1 MREKVSLIN
10 NNKIPLN
17 VSVVRFDT
25 IFRHIHAHPQILLVL
40 EGDCDIYIGDEM
52 FHALQEDIIIVNANI
67 FHHLVSKRNCT
78 VVSAILDL
86 AGFGL
91 TEEEILSLSFDLNT
105 IKEKDNPRYDQM
117 RYLIYSLIKY
127 NTMENFNSVY
137 TNRAI
142 SFSFFAQLIND
153 FGVMKPINEN
163 TNTILK
169 IEGYMNDNYKDKLT
183 LNDIANH
190 FNYTVPYLSRLFKAQ
205 TGKNF
210 GTLYDAL
217 RINYSFNDLLQTNKN
232 IEEIAANNGFEN
244 ARSYVR
250 AFKSMYDINPSDYR
264 KRFIIK
270 KSEPPFVDHKLLK
283 KNALDRILSRYDS
296 FGHIK
301 EKNTSD
307 QIRNF
312 DIVANVNLKNIEFH
326 LSSLGSDIIEIKSI
340 FDLFNEDTYNL
351 LKQAK
356 KDINYKYILVPNILA
371 KKAYILSRN
380 DENTWTLNFVIFE
393 KMLNKILDLGVKP
406 YLILEYDRSLL
417 TFKEYYTIILQ
428 IFEYTKLNFY
438 KKIKDGMIC
447 FSNYRKSLVKEH
459 YVIEED
465 FFNLYLKLYKDLR
478 NNFKHIKIGSPL
490 FYKEDILKNND
501 YFHFLKLAKQ
511 NDLEFDFI
519 PIRYTIRDHNSSL
532 LSKDKDEF
540 KHFIDY
546 LKENNAFFEGKMSF
560 QGINFT
566 NNQSLLND
574 CLYSSSYYIK
584 NYMDNLKDI
593 VGYSKRT
600 FIDQTMLSAYDK
612 NPYHGD
618 CGMFTYNG
626 LKKASYNAYVFLSK
640 LEKNVIC
647 QNKHYL
653 VTASNDKIVILINNY
668 NHYSDLF
675 AEHEY
680 FEINNLNRYICF
692 PKSTKVN
699 FHFNIENVMSQSVQ
713 IKTSIIN
720 TNSGSSY
727 DKWISMGANK
737 ILDNDEIDVLQNLSV
752 INYHYDR
759 AYTKNNI
766 LSLDISVL
774 PLESK
779 LIEII
784 MD

>member
-17 VSVVRFDT
+17 VSVVRFDNV
-25 IFRHIHAHPQILLVL
+25 FRHIHSHPQIVLVL
-40 EGDCDIYIGDEM
+40 EGECDIYIGDSM
-52 FHALQEDIIIVNANI
+52 YRACQEDIVIINSNV
-67 FHHLVSKRNCT
+67 FHHLVSKNSCT

-86 AGFGL
+86 ANFGL
-91 TEEEILSLSFDLNT
+91 TEEEILSLSFELNT
-105 IKEKDNPRYDQM
+105 IKNKNNPRYDQI

-169 IEGYMNDNYKDKLT
+169 IEAYMNDNYKERLT
-183 LNDIANH
+183 LNNIADH

-210 GTLYDAL
+210 GTLYDTL
-217 RINYSFNDLLQTNKN
+217 RINYSLNDLLQTNKN
-232 IEEIAANNGFEN
+232 IEEIAIKNGFEN
-244 ARSYVR
+244 SRSFVR
-250 AFKSMYDINPSDYR
+250 AFKSIYDINPSDYR
-264 KRFIIK
+264 KQFMTK
-270 KSEPPFVDHKLLK
+270 KNDTPFVDKKLLK
-283 KNALDRILSRYDS
+283 KNALDRILSRYDN

-301 EKNTSD
+301 ESNKKE
-307 QIRNF
+307 QIRNL
-312 DIVANVNLKNIEFH
+312 DIVADVNLKNIDYR
-326 LSSLGSDIIEIKSI
+326 LPCLGSDIIEIKSI
-340 FDLFNEDTYNL
+340 FDLFNEDTYSL
-351 LKQAK
+351 LKEAK
-356 KDINYKYILVPNILA
+356 KDIDYKYILVPNILA

-380 DENTWTLNFVIFE
+380 DENTWTLNFVFFE
-393 KMLNKILDLGVKP
+393 KMLTKILDLGVKP
-406 YLILEYDRSLL
+406 YLILEYDSNLL
-417 TFKEYYTIILQ
+417 TLKEYYTIILQ
-428 IFEYTKLNFY
+428 ILEYTKINFY
-438 KKIKDGMIC
+438 KKIDDSMIC
-447 FSNYRKSLVKEH
+447 LSNYRKSLVKEH

-465 FFNLYLKLYKDLR
+465 FFNLYLILYKNIR
-478 NNFKHIKIGSPL
+478 NNFKNVKIGSPL
-490 FYKEDILKNND
+490 FYKDDIMSNDD
-501 YFHFLKLAKQ
+501 YFHFLKLAKE
-511 NDLEFDFI
+511 NNINVDFI
-519 PIRYTIRDHNSSL
+519 PIRYTIRDHNDSF
-532 LSKDKDEF
+532 LSKDKNEF
-540 KHFIDY
+540 KHFIEY
-546 LKENNAFFEGKMSF
+546 LKEHDAFFEGKMSF

-574 CLYSSSYYIK
+574 CLYASSYLIK

-626 LKKASYNAYVFLSK
+626 IKKASYNAYVFLSK
-640 LEKNVIC
+640 LKKNVIV

-653 VTASNDKIVILINNY
+653 VTASNHKIVILVNNY

-680 FEINNLNRYICF
+680 FEINNLNRYVCF
-692 PKSTKVN
+692 PKSTNVN
-699 FHFNIENVMSQSVQ
+699 FHFNIENILAHSVQ
-713 IKTSIIN
+713 IKTSVIN
-720 TNSGSSY
+720 SESGSSY

-737 ILDNDEIDVLQNLSV
+737 LLNNEEANILQNLSV
-752 INYHYDR
+752 ISYHYDK
-759 AYTKNNI
+759 AYTKNNV
-766 LSLDISVL
+766 LNLDISVA
-774 PLESK
+774 PLEIK
-779 LIEII
+779 LIEIT